1 MLTLQQY
8 MNQFTRLEHT
18 AEMRRLRAET
28 GLTRQFFHSV
38 ATGKAAAS
46 LTAALAVYK
55 ATHGRV
61 DPRTMAV
68 TTDWG
73 ALDAYYRQEQGL
85 DPPASLP
92 KALARAG
99 RARVAGQAGGRI
111 QRGGRKQGAAGT
123 GKAARK
129 GAGKAVK

>member
-8 MNQFTRLEHT
+8 LNQFTRLEHT

-46 LTAALAVYK
+46 LTAALAVYR
-55 ATHGRV
+55 ASHGRI
-61 DPRTMAV
+61 DPRTMAT

-73 ALDAYYRQEQGL
+73 SLDAYYRQEQGL
-85 DPPASLP
+85 DAPPSLP

-99 RARVAGQAGGRI
+99 RARVAGEAGKRV
-111 QRGGRKQGAAGT
+111 QRGGRKAGAAGT